1 MGAIRFSDKK
11 RIIDFIPKG
20 TGENFFKVLTEFY
33 QELKNEWAGADRNID
48 DFERIGPKIVILLDN
63 ASIHKKKEILEKI
76 QQ

>member
-11 RIIDFIPKG
+11 RIVDFIPKG